1 MALLELKGLRRR
13 YGPAGG
19 GGRLALDGV
28 DLTVER
34 GESVAVLGTSGSG
47 KSTLLHVMGGLDV
60 GYEGE
65 ARLDGK
71 ELKSLSDDF
80 LAALRQR
87 TVGFVFQ
94 GFHLVPGWRV
104 RQNVALPA
112 MFSPDPVADLDAK
125 VDALLE
131 RVGLGGRG
139 DDDPSALSGGQ
150 RQRVAIARA
159 LLLEPPL
166 LLCDEPTGSLDH
178 ATGESVLALFD
189 ALHRERGL
197 TLVVVTHEARA
208 TALAKRVVRLEE
220 GRVVEDAK
228 KGDDA

>member
-1 MALLELKGLRRR
+1 M
-13 YGPAGG
+13 
-19 GGRLALDGV
+19 
-28 DLTVER
+28 ER

-87 TVGFVFQ
+87 TVGFVA
-94 GFHLVPGWRV
+94 PGLSPRAGVDGV
-104 RQNVALPA
+104 RQNVAPPRDVLARPRGRPRREGRRA
-112 MFSPDPVADLDAK
+112 AGA
-125 VDALLE
+125 
-131 RVGLGGRG
+131 RGLGGRG
-139 DDDPSALSGGQ
+139 DDDPSALG
-150 RQRVAIARA
+150 RAAAARGHRAA

-178 ATGESVLALFD
+178 ATGESVLALD